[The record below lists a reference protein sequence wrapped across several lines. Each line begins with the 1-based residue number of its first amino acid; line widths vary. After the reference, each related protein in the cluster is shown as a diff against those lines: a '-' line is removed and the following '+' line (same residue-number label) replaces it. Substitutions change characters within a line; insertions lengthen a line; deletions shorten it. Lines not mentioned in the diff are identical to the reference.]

1 MTSPRIVLFG
11 ATGFTGRLTVD
22 ALLACGAHPVLAGRD
37 PRRLEALVSS
47 LPVELPTE
55 VADVNRPATLRRIIE
70 PGTVLISTVGPFARW
85 GEPAV
90 EAAIEAGGVYLDS
103 TGEPTFIRRIFQRYG
118 PAAAASG
125 ATLLT
130 AFGYDYVPGN
140 LAASLAL
147 RKAGAEAV
155 RVDVGYFLRGNMA
168 RRASAGTRASALG
181 MLLDPMYGF
190 RDGRILREQGRTR
203 VFTVDGRAR
212 HALSVGASEHFALP
226 RLHSGLREVN
236 VYLGWLGGL
245 TRAAGVLAKA
255 TPFIAAI
262 PGAKR
267 VTEAVADRVIKSGGQ
282 GGQGGQAPDGAEIT
296 SQIVAEA
303 YDRRGKKIA
312 SVELHGGDPYDFTAR
327 VLAWAA
333 ITAATAGV
341 SACGAVGPV
350 EALGLDALVRGC
362 EQAGLRV
369 AV

>member
-11 ATGFTGRLTVD
+11 ATGFTGRLTAE
-22 ALLACGAHPVLAGRD
+22 ALLAGGAHPVLAGRD
-37 PRRLEALVSS
+37 PRRLAALASS
-47 LPVELPTE
+47 LPVELPTA

-140 LAASLAL
+140 LAAELAL
-147 RKAGAEAV
+147 RKAGPEAV
-155 RVDVGYFLRGNMA
+155 RVDVGYFVRGNMA

-181 MLLDPMYGF
+181 MVLEPMYGF
-190 RDGRILREQGRTR
+190 RDGRILREHGRTR
-203 VFTVDGRAR
+203 LFTVDGRDR

-226 RLHSGLREVN
+226 RTHSGLREVN

-245 TRAAGVLAKA
+245 TRAAGVLSKA

-267 VTEAVADRVIKSGGQ
+267 VTEAAADRIVRSGGHGAAVP
-282 GGQGGQAPDGAEIT
+282 GGEGIT

-303 YDRRGKKIA
+303 YDVSGRRLA
-312 SVELHGGDPYDFTAR
+312 EVELHGGDPYDFTAR

-333 ITAATAGV
+333 VTAATGGV
-341 SACGAVGPV
+341 GACGAVGPA
-350 EALGLDALVRGC
+350 EAFGLDALARGC
-362 EQAGLRV
+362 EEAGMR
-369 AV
+369 AAT

>member
-37 PRRLEALVSS
+37 PQRLEALASS
-47 LPVELPTE
+47 LPVDLPTA

-147 RKAGAEAV
+147 QEAGSEAV
-155 RVDVGYFLRGNMA
+155 RVDVGYFVRGNMA

-181 MLLDPMYGF
+181 MVLDPMYGF
-190 RDGRILREQGRTR
+190 RDGRILREHGRTR
-203 VFTVDGRAR
+203 VFTVNGRSR

-226 RLHSGLREVN
+226 RTHSGLREVN

-245 TRAAGVLAKA
+245 TRAAGVLARA

-267 VTEAVADRVIKSGGQ
+267 VTEAVADRVIRTAGR
-282 GGQGGQAPDGAEIT
+282 DGAPATAGEGIT
-296 SQIVAEA
+296 SEIVAEA
-303 YDRRGKKIA
+303 YDKGGKKIA
-312 SVELHGGDPYDFTAR
+312 TVQLYGGDPYDFTAR
-327 VLAWAA
+327 VLAWGAV
-333 ITAATAGV
+333 TAATEGV
-341 SACGAVGPV
+341 AACGAVGPV
-350 EALGLDALVRGC
+350 EAFGLASLARGC
-362 EQAGLRV
+362 EQAGLH
-369 AV
+369 ASA